1 MKSSIKIDLGPS
13 IKVQVVSTDD
23 VRDKLMKQFFEKL
36 GYSSNLAYIHFE
48 GVSKENGEAVK
59 DISIYPIGAEECT
72 SKQFMEEAY
81 FRRMEICPAQ
91 CARLIPLCYGHLD
104 PVQQQEVNSKVFD
117 IAAGAGRSMETLHHV
132 EGIYYSFCATS
143 SNAELTMN
151 CDGTELWFS
160 LPTYN
165 GGSGLS
171 TKALIRKELE
181 KLSTPDLAKLILGE
195 LNTLTHTITTN
206 GTNS

>member
-23 VRDKLMKQFFEKL
+23 VRDKLMKQFFEEL

-48 GVSKENGEAVK
+48 GISKENGEAVK

-91 CARLIPLCYGHLD
+91 CARLISLCYGQLD

-117 IAAGAGRSMETLHHV
+117 IAAGAGRSMETLHHI
-132 EGIYYSFCATS
+132 EGIFATYCQTS
-143 SNAELTMN
+143 DIAELIMC
-151 CDGTELWFS
+151 CDGSSLWFS
-160 LPTYN
+160 LPTYT

-171 TKALIRKELE
+171 TKALVRKELE
-181 KLSTPDLAKLILGE
+181 QLPTPDLAKLILGE
-195 LNTLTHTITTN
+195 LNTLTHTTDVRTA
-206 GTNS
+206 NS